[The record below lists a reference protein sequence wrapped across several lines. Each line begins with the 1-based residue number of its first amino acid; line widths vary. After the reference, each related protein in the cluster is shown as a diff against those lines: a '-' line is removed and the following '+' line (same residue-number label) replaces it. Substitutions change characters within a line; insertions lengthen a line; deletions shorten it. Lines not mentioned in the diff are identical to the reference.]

1 MSSKAVAGMQS
12 WLDNNS
18 HVVGFEMYTSS
29 RIANNIIQN
38 DCFLT
43 LTEWQY
49 FLECDAVVLFGTWGS
64 THPDR
69 QLTPNSTLDLSC
81 VKRQAY
87 LEYINRNMVD
97 LCKKYHKPI
106 IVIETA
112 TYSRTR
118 ANHLDEWHLKGVKPR
133 YYRMGINH
141 WTWSRTTWC
150 DASMD
155 EGNRDLIFYNKFEE
169 YAKKPFPINRRRWR
183 HNLKGDV
190 YIVAGL
196 EHDPTSNES
205 IDRWIQKSIRKIQ
218 QHSTRKIIVRS
229 HPLSSLDYEEI
240 LKDFDS
246 KKVSYIPEEKQQTIK
261 DDSKKMYCAVV
272 DSSTSV
278 FELLDL
284 GIPVFCT
291 EHSFAAPFGNTDL
304 SKIEKP
310 VLKDKKFYS
319 QWVQQMC
326 YTEFSFGEFTE
337 GQIFKYIRKLL
348 DKYHTIGIN

>member
-1 MSSKAVAGMQS
+1 MDSKAIIGMYN
-12 WLDNNS
+12 WLETNS
-18 HVVGFEMYTSS
+18 HAVGFEITMVDRNSDVIFSDTLLSLS
-29 RIANNIIQN
+29 DWQN
-38 DCFLT
+38 FI
-43 LTEWQY
+43 
-49 FLECDAVVLFGTWGS
+49 ECDAVLLFGTWGS

-69 QLTPNSTLDLSC
+69 QLTPTKNTDFSS

-87 LEYINRNMVD
+87 LEYINKSMVD
-97 LCKKYHKPI
+97 LCKKYKKPM
-106 IVIETA
+106 IVLETA
-112 TYSRTR
+112 TYSRVR
-118 ANHLDEWHLKGVKPR
+118 ANHLSSLHFKSTKPR

-150 DASMD
+150 DPSMD
-155 EGNRDLIFYNKFEE
+155 DGNRDEIFYQKFEQNNNNI
-169 YAKKPFPINRRRWR
+169 FPVSKRRWN
-183 HNLKGDV
+183 HNRKGAV

-218 QHSTRKIIVRS
+218 QHTSKQIVVRP
-229 HPLSSLDYEEI
+229 HPLSKLDYDELLQE
-240 LKDFDS
+240 FDP
-246 KKVSYIPEEKQQTIK
+246 KKVSYTKMDTQHSLLEE
-261 DDSKKMYCAVV
+261 SKNMYCAVV

-278 FELLDL
+278 FELLDI

-304 SKIEKP
+304 SRIDKP

-319 QWVQQMC
+319 QWVKQMC
-326 YTEFSFGEFTE
+326 YTEFSLGEYTE

-348 DKYHTIGIN
+348 DKYYSQ